1 MPDLI
6 VVEKLQP
13 CLLDR
18 LTDDDP
24 KNSQESRA
32 QRVISLQR
40 YRQGVLRDLQWLF
53 NASAHLRQEGQD
65 TFSMEDYPEALYS
78 VINFGT
84 RHLFGVLTPNLH
96 ELERQLAKALY
107 VFEPRILR
115 NSLKVSS
122 HLEGHLIA
130 LDVEGDLWAMPL
142 PEHLHIKTM
151 LDIENGHCTVGN

>member
-1 MPDLI
+1 MPELT

-24 KNSQESRA
+24 KKLQESRA
-32 QRVISLQR
+32 ERVISIQR

-53 NASAHLRQEGQD
+53 NASAHLQQEGN
-65 TFSMEDYPEALYS
+65 SGVNLEDYPAARQS

-84 RHLFGVLTPNLH
+84 RHLFGVMTPDIDQ
-96 ELERQLAKALY
+96 LERQLRQALHL
-107 VFEPRILR
+107 FEPRIMR
-115 NSLKVSS
+115 NTLKIYSRI
-122 HLEGHLIA
+122 EGNMIA
-130 LDVEGDLWAMPL
+130 LEVDGDLWAIPM

-151 LDIENGHCTVGN
+151 LDLESGKCSLGG

>member
-1 MPDLI
+1 MPELAVI
-6 VVEKLQP
+6 ERLQP

-53 NASAHLRQEGQD
+53 SASAHLSHEGQS
-65 TFSMEDYPEALYS
+65 TFSIEDYPEAASS

-84 RHLFGVLTPNLH
+84 RHLFGLMTPNMRD
-96 ELERQLAKALY
+96 LERQLTAALY
-107 VFEPRILR
+107 TFEPRILR
-115 NSLKVSS
+115 NSLKVRSQIEGNLVV
-122 HLEGHLIA
+122 LE
-130 LDVEGDLWAMPL
+130 VEGDLWASPV
-142 PEHLHIKTM
+142 PERLHIKTK
-151 LDIENGHCTVGN
+151 LDIETGHCSVGD